1 MSDRPDDETLLVT
14 EKERSIALL
23 SQSLSSPSRTIDFFA
38 AIKTTIKTTVKAWSW
53 RWTLPPV
60 GFAIVAATVT
70 AWNPLIL
77 QSTDRDAQSLLQR
90 AKVMQFP
97 MPAPENMVI
106 VAIDDDTLNQL
117 KQTPPLKRRLYAQVI
132 DRLMAAGAK
141 VVAVDIVFDLPSPD
155 SVAIDNLAPDNL
167 APDNLDCGSIN
178 QNNLADDDRLLQQT
192 INKYRD
198 RLVLAAQYDII
209 NTANWQQTQ
218 LTLPYC
224 PFQAATIGTINFPTE
239 ADQRIHKFGNH
250 LNLPNLQ
257 NTDDS
262 LTFADAL
269 LKKAGLLNNVNPN
282 PQDIPFLGL
291 PNQAFEGQTIPMW
304 HILSDDN
311 WNSDRLK
318 KGAYFKDKLILI
330 GSTTTIQGDILPTS
344 VGRMFGIELHAMV
357 TVARLQNQDLRS
369 ALSLPWQ
376 NGVLVFFIVLLPL
389 FALSREQGVRRSLWM
404 VPLWLS
410 LAIGL
415 WLCIGYG
422 SLVILRCY
430 LPIVVP
436 SLSLSLAGL
445 LHPLVRLDT
454 DRRTQRQLRST
465 LKRYGGS
472 PLVQQIIE
480 QQDDPSLRNILQE
493 RQQELQGKQ
502 LGGRYEITKILGS
515 GGFGETYT
523 ARDIQLPGKPVCVVK
538 HLRPRSDSVN
548 QLALARRLF
557 EREALTLQE
566 LGRHDRIPQLL
577 AFFEEG
583 QEFYLIQQFIPGLP
597 LSQTI
602 TLGRQLPEATVIT
615 ILVELLTILN
625 FVHNNQVIHR
635 DIKPSNIIQRSND
648 QRLVLIDFGAVKAL
662 ERLPDPDEPSDLTV
676 GIGTQGYMAPE
687 QQLGNPRPSSDLY
700 GVGILAMQALT
711 GLPVRQLLPDPDTN
725 TIAWETYAT
734 VSRPLAAIVNR
745 LTAHNYKQ
753 RYQTATEALTAL
765 QNLMPDRAL
774 LPRLLDF
781 DLDNSQ
787 DLDVSTQI
795 WNPDSQAAASLP
807 PTEQPPTDRVYEE

>member
-1 MSDRPDDETLLVT
+1 MSSAPDDETLLPTT
-14 EKERSIALL
+14 EKERTIAPL
-23 SQSLSSPSRTIDFFA
+23 SQSPRSQSPTDLL
-38 AIKTTIKTTVKAWSW
+38 TTVKHTLQQWSW
-53 RWTLPPV
+53 GWTIPPL
-60 GFAIVAATVT
+60 GLAIAAATVT

-77 QSTDRDAQSLLQR
+77 QSTDRDVQSLLHR
-90 AKVMQFP
+90 AKVTQFP
-97 MPAPENMVI
+97 TPAPENVVI

-117 KQTPPLKRRLYAQVI
+117 KQAPPLKRRLYAQVI
-132 DRLMAAGAK
+132 DRLMTAGAR

-155 SVAIDNLAPDNL
+155 SVV
-167 APDNLDCGSIN
+167 PDNLDCANIN
-178 QNNLADDDRLLQQT
+178 QANLSEDDRFLQQT

-198 RLVLAAQYDII
+198 RLVLAGQYDII

-224 PFQAATIGTINFPTE
+224 PFQNATIGTINFPTE
-239 ADQRIHKFGNH
+239 PDQRIHKFGNH
-250 LNLPNLQ
+250 LNLPGLQ

-262 LTFADAL
+262 TPLTFADAL
-269 LKKAGLLNNVNPN
+269 LKKAGLLNNLNPN
-282 PQDIPFLGL
+282 PQNIPFLGL
-291 PNQAFEGQTIPMW
+291 PNQTFEGQTIPMW
-304 HILSDDN
+304 HILSDEN

-318 KGAYFKDKLILI
+318 KGAYFKDKLVLI
-330 GSTTTIQGDILPTS
+330 GSTATIQNDILPTS
-344 VGRMFGIELHAMV
+344 VGRMFGVELHATAIV
-357 TVARLQNQDLRS
+357 TRLQNHDLRS
-369 ALSLPWQ
+369 ALSLPWE
-376 NGVLVFFIVLLPL
+376 NGGLVFFIVLLPL
-389 FALSREQGVRRSLWM
+389 LALSREPNVRRPLWL
-404 VPLWLS
+404 VPLWLG
-410 LAIGL
+410 LTIGL
-415 WLCIGYG
+415 WFCIGYA
-422 SLVILRCY
+422 SLTILRLY
-430 LPIVVP
+430 LPIAVP

-445 LHPLVRLDT
+445 LYPLVRLGN
-454 DRRTQRQLRST
+454 DRRTQQQLRST

-493 RQQELQGKQ
+493 RQDELQGKK
-502 LGGRYEITKILGS
+502 LGGRYEISKILGS

-523 ARDIQLPGKPVCVVK
+523 ARDIQLPGKPLCVVK
-538 HLRPRSDSVN
+538 HLRPRSDSVSH
-548 QLALARRLF
+548 LALARRLF

-583 QEFYLIQQFIPGLP
+583 QEFYLIQQFIPGTP

-602 TLGRQLPEATVIT
+602 TLGRQLPEVTVIG

-625 FVHNNQVIHR
+625 FVHHNQVIHR

-662 ERLPDPDEPSDLTV
+662 ERIPDPDEPSDHTV

-700 GVGILAMQALT
+700 GVGILAIQALT
-711 GLPVRQLLPDPDTN
+711 GLPARQLLPDPNTN

-765 QNLMPDRAL
+765 QDLIPNRVL
-774 LPRLLDF
+774 LPRLLDI
-781 DLDNSQ
+781 DLDDGQ
-787 DLDVSTQI
+787 DCDVSTQL

-807 PTEQPPTDRVYEE
+807 PTEQPPTDRSP

>member
-1 MSDRPDDETLLVT
+1 MPADRPTPDDETLLLT
-14 EKERSIALL
+14 EQERTAASSNQGSTPLGSSKTRSGTIAFI
-23 SQSLSSPSRTIDFFA
+23 S
-38 AIKTTIKTTVKAWSW
+38 TIKQSSW
-53 RWTLPPV
+53 GWTLPPI
-60 GFAIVAATVT
+60 GFAIIAAAVT

-77 QSTDRDAQSLLQR
+77 QSTDRDVQSLLQR

-97 MPAPENMVI
+97 TPVPENVVI
-106 VAIDDDTLNQL
+106 VALDDDSLNQL
-117 KQTPPLKRRLYAQVI
+117 KQTPPLKRRLYAQII
-132 DRLMAAGAK
+132 DRLMNAGAK

-155 SVAIDNLAPDNL
+155 SVAPDNL
-167 APDNLDCGSIN
+167 NCDRIN
-178 QNNLADDDRLLQQT
+178 PNDLSEDDRILQQT

-224 PFQAATIGTINFPTE
+224 PFQAATIGVINFATE
-239 ADQRIHKFGNH
+239 PDQRTHRFGNH

-257 NTDDS
+257 SNEDT
-262 LTFADAL
+262 LTFADAVV
-269 LKKAGLLNNVNPN
+269 KKAGLLNSAKPN

-304 HILSDDN
+304 HILSDEN
-311 WNSDRLK
+311 WNSDRLR
-318 KGAYFKDKLILI
+318 KGAYFKDKLVLI
-330 GSTTTIQGDILPTS
+330 GSTAAIQNDILPTS
-344 VGRMFGIELHAMV
+344 VGRMFGIELHATA
-357 TVARLQNQDLRS
+357 TVARLQNRDLRS
-369 ALSLPWQ
+369 AFSLPWQ
-376 NGVLVFFIVLLPL
+376 NSLLVFLIVLLPL
-389 FALSREQGVRRSLWM
+389 LALSREPNVRRPLWM

-410 LAIGL
+410 LTIGL
-415 WLCIGYG
+415 WVSIGYG
-422 SLVILRCY
+422 SLAVLQLH

-445 LHPLVRLDT
+445 LYPLVRLGS
-454 DRRTQRQLRST
+454 DRRTQQQLRST

-493 RQQELQGKQ
+493 RQDELQGKQ
-502 LGGRYEITKILGS
+502 LGGRYEIIKILGS

-523 ARDIQLPGKPVCVVK
+523 ARDVQLPGKPVCVVK
-538 HLRPRSDSVN
+538 HLRPRSDSVSH
-548 QLALARRLF
+548 LALARRLF

-583 QEFYLIQQFIPGLP
+583 QEFYLIQQFIPGTP
-597 LSQTI
+597 LSQTM
-602 TLGRQLPEATVIT
+602 TLGRQLPEATVIG
-615 ILVELLTILN
+615 ILLELLTILN
-625 FVHNNQVIHR
+625 FVHHNQVIHR

-662 ERLPDPDEPSDLTV
+662 ESLPDPDQPSDLTV

-700 GVGILAMQALT
+700 GLGILAMQALT
-711 GLPVRQLLPDPDTN
+711 GLPARQLLPDPETN
-725 TIAWETYAT
+725 TIGWESYAT

-765 QNLMPDRAL
+765 QNLMPDGSL
-774 LPRLLDF
+774 LPRLLDV
-781 DLDNSQ
+781 DLDESQ
-787 DLDVSTQI
+787 DFDVPTQL

-807 PTEQPPTDRVYEE
+807 PTEQPPTDRIP

>member
-1 MSDRPDDETLLVT
+1 MSDRPAPDDETLLIT
-14 EKERSIALL
+14 EQERSIAPL
-23 SQSLSSPSRTIDFFA
+23 SHQSPSGSSGSIGFFA
-38 AIKTTIKTTVKAWSW
+38 TIKDTVKEWFW
-53 RWTLPPV
+53 GWTLPPL
-60 GFAIVAATVT
+60 GFAIVAAIVT

-90 AKVMQFP
+90 AKVIQFP
-97 MPAPENMVI
+97 TPAPENMVI
-106 VAIDDDTLNQL
+106 VAIDDDSLNQL

-132 DRLMAAGAK
+132 ERLMAAGAK

-167 APDNLDCGSIN
+167 ECGSIN
-178 QNNLADDDRLLQQT
+178 QNNLSDDDRLLQQT

-224 PFQAATIGTINFPTE
+224 PFQSATIGTINFPTE

-257 NTDDS
+257 TTDDS

-269 LKKAGLLNNVNPN
+269 LKKAGLLNKVNPN

-291 PNQAFEGQTIPMW
+291 PNQAFESQTIPMW

-330 GSTTTIQGDILPTS
+330 GSTATIQDDILSTS
-344 VGRMFGIELHAMV
+344 VGRMFGIELHATA
-357 TVARLQNQDLRS
+357 TVGRLQNQDLRS
-369 ALSLPWQ
+369 VLSLPWQ

-389 FALSREQGVRRSLWM
+389 LLLSREQGVRRPLWM

-410 LAIGL
+410 VTIGL

-422 SLVILRCY
+422 SLVIVRWH

-465 LKRYGGS
+465 LKRYGAS
-472 PLVQQIIE
+472 PLVQKIIE
-480 QQDDPSLRNILQE
+480 QQEDPSLRNILQE
-493 RQQELQGKQ
+493 RHQELQGKQ

-523 ARDIQLPGKPVCVVK
+523 ARDIQLPGQPVCVVK

-548 QLALARRLF
+548 HLALARRLF

-577 AFFEEG
+577 AFFEEE
-583 QEFYLIQQFIPGLP
+583 QEFYLIQQFIPGMP

-615 ILVELLTILN
+615 ILLELLSILN
-625 FVHNNQVIHR
+625 FVHHHQVIHR

-662 ERLPDPDEPSDLTV
+662 ERLPNPNEPSDLTV

-725 TIAWETYAT
+725 TIAWEAYAT

-765 QNLMPDRAL
+765 QNLMPDSAL
-774 LPRLLDF
+774 LPRLLDCN
-781 DLDNSQ
+781 LDNTQ

-795 WNPDSQAAASLP
+795 WNPDSQAADSLP
-807 PTEQPPTDRVYEE
+807 PTEQPPTDWIYEE

>member
-1 MSDRPDDETLLVT
+1 MPDRPTPNDETLLLT
-14 EKERSIALL
+14 EQERTAAPSN
-23 SQSLSSPSRTIDFFA
+23 QSSPLRPSEVRSEVHSG
-38 AIKTTIKTTVKAWSW
+38 AIGFISTIKQRAWG
-53 RWTLPPV
+53 WTIPPI
-60 GFAIVAATVT
+60 GFALIAAAVT

-97 MPAPENMVI
+97 TPAPENVVI
-106 VAIDDDTLNQL
+106 VALDDDSLNQL

-132 DRLMAAGAK
+132 DRLMNAGAK

-155 SVAIDNLAPDNL
+155 SVA
-167 APDNLDCGSIN
+167 PDNLDCGAIN
-178 QNNLADDDRLLQQT
+178 PNDLSEDDRILQKT
-192 INKYRD
+192 INNYRD
-198 RLVLAAQYDII
+198 RLVLAAQNDLIS
-209 NTANWQQTQ
+209 TANWQQTQ

-224 PFQAATIGTINFPTE
+224 PFQSATIGIINFATE
-239 ADQRIHKFGNH
+239 PNQRIHRFGNH

-257 NTDDS
+257 PNEDA
-262 LTFADAL
+262 LPFADAL
-269 LKKAGLLNNVNPN
+269 LKKAGLLNNANPN

-304 HILSDDN
+304 HILSDEN

-318 KGAYFKDKLILI
+318 KGAYFKDKLVLI
-330 GSTTTIQGDILPTS
+330 GSTATIQNDILPTS
-344 VGRMFGIELHAMV
+344 VGRMFGIELHATA
-357 TVARLQNQDLRS
+357 TVARLQNRDLRS
-369 ALSLPWQ
+369 ALSLCWQ
-376 NGVLVFFIVLLPL
+376 NALLVFLIVLLPL
-389 FALSREQGVRRSLWM
+389 LALSREPSVRRPLWM

-415 WLCIGYG
+415 WLSVGYG
-422 SLVILRCY
+422 SLAVLQLH

-436 SLSLSLAGL
+436 SLSLSFAGL
-445 LHPLVRLDT
+445 LYPLIRLGS
-454 DRRTQRQLRST
+454 DRRTQQQLRST

-493 RQQELQGKQ
+493 RQDELQGKQ

-538 HLRPRSDSVN
+538 HLRPRSDSVSH
-548 QLALARRLF
+548 LALARRLF

-583 QEFYLIQQFIPGLP
+583 QEFYLIQQFIPGTP
-597 LSQTI
+597 LSQTM
-602 TLGRQLPEATVIT
+602 TLGRQLPEATVIG
-615 ILVELLTILN
+615 ILLELLTILN
-625 FVHNNQVIHR
+625 FVHHNQVIHR

-662 ERLPDPDEPSDLTV
+662 ESLPDPDEPSDLTV

-700 GVGILAMQALT
+700 GLGILAMQALT
-711 GLPVRQLLPDPDTN
+711 GLPARQLLPDPETN
-725 TIAWETYAT
+725 TDRKSTRLNSSHHAI
-734 VSRPLAAIVNR
+734 SR
-745 LTAHNYKQ
+745 
-753 RYQTATEALTAL
+753 
-765 QNLMPDRAL
+765 MPSSA
-774 LPRLLDF
+774 
-781 DLDNSQ
+781 
-787 DLDVSTQI
+787 
-795 WNPDSQAAASLP
+795 
-807 PTEQPPTDRVYEE
+807 

>member
-1 MSDRPDDETLLVT
+1 MSDRPPEPNDETLLLT
-14 EKERSIALL
+14 EK
-23 SQSLSSPSRTIDFFA
+23 QRTIA
-38 AIKTTIKTTVKAWSW
+38 PLNQSSMGRSTTAIDPISTIKQWSW
-53 RWTLPPV
+53 AWTLPAL
-60 GFAIVAATVT
+60 GFAIGAATVT
-70 AWNPLIL
+70 TWNPLIL
-77 QSTDRDAQSLLQR
+77 QSTDRDAQSLLHR
-90 AKVMQFP
+90 AKVIQFP
-97 MPAPENMVI
+97 TPAPENVVI

-132 DRLMAAGAK
+132 DRLMGAGAK
-141 VVAVDIVFDLPSPD
+141 VVAVDIVFDQPSPD
-155 SVAIDNLAPDNL
+155 SIAPDNL
-167 APDNLDCGSIN
+167 APDNLDCANIN
-178 QNNLADDDRLLQQT
+178 QNNLSNDDRLLQQT

-239 ADQRIHKFGNH
+239 PDQRIHKFGNY

-257 NTDDS
+257 NTDDTTP

-269 LKKAGLLNNVNPN
+269 LKKAGVVNNVNPN

-330 GSTTTIQGDILPTS
+330 GSTATIQGDILPTS
-344 VGRMFGIELHAMV
+344 VGRMFGIELHAMA
-357 TVARLQNQDLRS
+357 TVARSQNRDLRS

-376 NGVLVFFIVLLPL
+376 NGVLVFLIVLSPL
-389 FALSREQGVRRSLWM
+389 LLLSREKGIRRPLWM

-410 LAIGL
+410 LTIGL

-422 SLVILRCY
+422 SLAILRLH

-445 LHPLVRLDT
+445 LYPLLRLNT
-454 DRRTQRQLRST
+454 ERRTQRQLRST

-472 PLVQQIIE
+472 PLVQQIIG
-480 QQDDPSLRNILQE
+480 QQEDPSLRNIFQE
-493 RQQELQGKQ
+493 RQDELQGKQ
-502 LGGRYEITKILGS
+502 LGGRYEIIKILGS

-523 ARDIQLPGKPVCVVK
+523 AHDIQLPGKPVCVVK
-538 HLRPRSDSVN
+538 HLRPRSDSLSH
-548 QLALARRLF
+548 LALARRLF

-566 LGRHDRIPQLL
+566 LGRYDRIPQLL

-583 QEFYLIQQFIPGLP
+583 QEFYLIQQFIPGTP

-615 ILVELLTILN
+615 ILLELLTILN
-625 FVHNNQVIHR
+625 FVHHNQVIHR

-662 ERLPDPDEPSDLTV
+662 ESLPDPDEPSDLTV

-765 QNLMPDRAL
+765 QNLMPDSAL
-774 LPRLLDF
+774 MSRLLDI

-787 DLDVSTQI
+787 DLDVPTQL

-807 PTEQPPTDRVYEE
+807 PTEQPPTNRIYQE

>member
-1 MSDRPDDETLLVT
+1 MSSAPDDDETLLLT
-14 EKERSIALL
+14 EQERTIAPL
-23 SQSLSSPSRTIDFFA
+23 SQSPSGSSRSIGFFA
-38 AIKTTIKTTVKAWSW
+38 TIKDTVKEWSW
-53 RWTLPPV
+53 GWTLPPL
-60 GFAIVAATVT
+60 GFAIVAAAVT

-90 AKVMQFP
+90 AKVIQFP
-97 MPAPENMVI
+97 TPAPENVVI

-132 DRLMAAGAK
+132 ERLMAAGAK

-167 APDNLDCGSIN
+167 DCGSIN
-178 QNNLADDDRLLQQT
+178 QNSLSEDDRLLQQT

-269 LKKAGLLNNVNPN
+269 LKKAGLLNTVNPN

-318 KGAYFKDKLILI
+318 KGDYFKDKLILI
-330 GSTTTIQGDILPTS
+330 GSTATIQDDILPTS
-344 VGRMFGIELHAMV
+344 VGRMFGIELHATA
-357 TVARLQNQDLRS
+357 TVGRLQNQDLRS

-376 NGVLVFFIVLLPL
+376 NGILVFFIVLLPL
-389 FALSREQGVRRSLWM
+389 LLLSREQGVRRPLWM

-410 LAIGL
+410 LTIGL

-422 SLVILRCY
+422 SLVIMKWH

-465 LKRYGGS
+465 LKRYGAS

-480 QQDDPSLRNILQE
+480 QQEDPSLRNILQE

-583 QEFYLIQQFIPGLP
+583 QEFYLIQQFIPGMP

-615 ILVELLTILN
+615 ILLELLTILN
-625 FVHNNQVIHR
+625 FVHHHQVIHR

-662 ERLPDPDEPSDLTV
+662 ESLPDPDEPSDLTV

-725 TIAWETYAT
+725 TIAWEAYAT

-781 DLDNSQ
+781 DLDNTQ

-795 WNPDSQAAASLP
+795 WNPDSQAADSLP

>member
-1 MSDRPDDETLLVT
+1 MSDRPDPDDETLLIT
-14 EKERSIALL
+14 EQERSIAPVG
-23 SQSLSSPSRTIDFFA
+23 QSLSRPSRTIDFFA
-38 AIKTTIKTTVKAWSW
+38 TIKDTVKEWSW
-53 RWTLPPV
+53 RWTLPSL

-90 AKVMQFP
+90 AKVIQFP
-97 MPAPENMVI
+97 TPAPENVVI

-132 DRLMAAGAK
+132 ERLMAAGAK

-167 APDNLDCGSIN
+167 DCGRIN
-178 QNNLADDDRLLQQT
+178 QNNLSDDDRLLQQT

-250 LNLPNLQ
+250 LSLPNLQ
-257 NTDDS
+257 TTDDS

-291 PNQAFEGQTIPMW
+291 PNQTFEGQTIPMW
-304 HILSDDN
+304 HILSDEN

-330 GSTTTIQGDILPTS
+330 GSTATIQDDSLPTS
-344 VGRMFGIELHAMV
+344 VGRMFGIELHATA
-357 TVARLQNQDLRS
+357 TVGRLQNQDLRS

-389 FALSREQGVRRSLWM
+389 SLLSREQSVRRPLWM

-410 LAIGL
+410 LTIGL

-422 SLVILRCY
+422 SLVIMRWH

-465 LKRYGGS
+465 LKRYGAS

-480 QQDDPSLRNILQE
+480 QQEDPSLRNILQE

-548 QLALARRLF
+548 HLALARRLF

-583 QEFYLIQQFIPGLP
+583 QEFYLIQQFIPGMP

-615 ILVELLTILN
+615 ILLELLTILN
-625 FVHNNQVIHR
+625 FVHHNQVIHR

-662 ERLPDPDEPSDLTV
+662 ESLPDPDEPSDLTV

-725 TIAWETYAT
+725 TIAWEAYAT

-781 DLDNSQ
+781 NLDNTQ

-795 WNPDSQAAASLP
+795 WNPDSQAADSLP

>member
-1 MSDRPDDETLLVT
+1 MSSAPDDETLSLT
-14 EKERSIALL
+14 EKERTIVPL
-23 SQSLSSPSRTIDFFA
+23 QSPSRPSPTPLLA
-38 AIKTTIKTTVKAWSW
+38 TVKHTLQQWSW
-53 RWTLPPV
+53 GWTIPSL

-70 AWNPLIL
+70 AWNPPIL

-90 AKVMQFP
+90 AKVIQFP
-97 MPAPENMVI
+97 TPAPENVVI

-132 DRLMAAGAK
+132 DRLMVAGAK

-167 APDNLDCGSIN
+167 DCGSIN
-178 QNNLADDDRLLQQT
+178 QSNLSGDDRLLQQT

-209 NTANWQQTQ
+209 TTANWQQTQ

-239 ADQRIHKFGNH
+239 ANQRIHKFSNH

-257 NTDDS
+257 TTDDS

-330 GSTTTIQGDILPTS
+330 GSTATIQDDILPTP
-344 VGRMFGIELHAMV
+344 VGRMFGIELHATA
-357 TVARLQNQDLRS
+357 TVGRLQNQDLRS

-376 NGVLVFFIVLLPL
+376 NGILVFFIVLLPL
-389 FALSREQGVRRSLWM
+389 LLLSREQGDRRPLWM

-410 LAIGL
+410 LTIGL
-415 WLCIGYG
+415 WLGIGYT
-422 SLVILRCY
+422 SLTTLRLH

-445 LHPLVRLDT
+445 LYPLVRVGS

-493 RQQELQGKQ
+493 RQDELQGKK
-502 LGGRYEITKILGS
+502 LGGRYEISKILGS

-523 ARDIQLPGKPVCVVK
+523 ARDVQLPGKPICVVK
-538 HLRPRSDSVN
+538 HLRPRSDSVSH
-548 QLALARRLF
+548 LALARRLF

-583 QEFYLIQQFIPGLP
+583 QEFYLIQQFIPGTP

-602 TLGRQLPEATVIT
+602 TLGRQLPEVTVIG

-625 FVHNNQVIHR
+625 FVHHHQVIHR

-700 GVGILAMQALT
+700 GVGILAIQALT
-711 GLPVRQLLPDPDTN
+711 GLPARQLLPDPNTN
-725 TIAWETYAT
+725 TIAWEPYAT
-734 VSRPLAAIVNR
+734 VSRPLMAIVNR

-765 QNLMPDRAL
+765 QDLIPDSRL
-774 LPRLLDF
+774 LPHLLDI
-781 DLDNSQ
+781 DLDDSQ
-787 DLDVSTQI
+787 DSDVPTQL
-795 WNPDSQAAASLP
+795 WNPDTQAAAPLP
-807 PTEQPPTDRVYEE
+807 PTQQPPTDRSP